1 MKALPSESDV
11 LAHLAENGGKIRK
24 AAKHF
29 GCTQK
34 EIRSLAGKPPS
45 RTRARDSPAKR
56 RSKLSP
62 LEWRMDKLVS
72 FEELWERAA
81 EEAKPNIVGM
91 AAISK
96 SMMTLRNEIDK
107 LQADAPDGLEN
118 ATPEEIREALGMAM
132 EEWPN
137 EHLELAFRVYSD
149 RHGGRVLFLHEGG
162 SQTEYS
168 ADEGW
173 RVVES

>member
-1 MKALPSESDV
+1 MNALPSESEV

-62 LEWRMDKLVS
+62 MEWRMDKLVS
-72 FEELWERAA
+72 FEELWEQAA
-81 EEAKPNIVGM
+81 MADKPNIVGM
-91 AAISK
+91 AALSK
-96 SMMTLRNEIDK
+96 SMMTLRTEIDK
-107 LQADAPDGLEN
+107 LQVLAPDDLED
-118 ATPEEIREALGMAM
+118 ASPEEILEALGAVIYD
-132 EEWPN
+132 WPN
-137 EHLELAFRVYSD
+137 EHLELAIRVYKD
-149 RHGGRVLFLHEGG
+149 RHGGRVLFVHEGG
-162 SQTEYS
+162 SETEYT
-168 ADEGW
+168 DDGW
-173 RVVES
+173 QVVEG